1 MANKSAIISVAAIAL
16 VIVIL
21 YNYSSDIYA
30 KCQDIFVLIAPS
42 SQASEPAPAPAPT
55 PAPTPTPTPAPTPEA
70 SEDVQPAPAGGGLSG
85 GAFSLKKSKTEKQIE
100 NAIKKKASNLFPSL
114 NRHQAFIQQR
124 PELRAGA
131 EEAFAASRSNY
142 PKLIKQI
149 TAGNQSDRSQVSDR
163 TGLGRRVGKWLDP
176 RNDLE
181 EFYKMREKQL
191 CENKQ
196 CSQVLFNMGSDMLTA
211 MEGCK

>member
-1 MANKSAIISVAAIAL
+1 M
-16 VIVIL
+16 
-21 YNYSSDIYA
+21 
-30 KCQDIFVLIAPS
+30 
-42 SQASEPAPAPAPT
+42 
-55 PAPTPTPTPAPTPEA
+55 
-70 SEDVQPAPAGGGLSG
+70 QPAPAGGGLSG
-85 GAFSLKKSKTEKQIE
+85 GAFSLKKSKNEKQIE

-149 TAGNQSDRSQVSDR
+149 TAGNQSDRSQISDR

-181 EFYKMREKQL
+181 EFYKMREKQV